1 MRFVGSDVTFT
12 INVVVNS
19 SFVDLSFPD
28 NGPGIPD
35 DQDISAL
42 FERFSRLEAH
52 RTPGHGEG
60 GGLGL
65 SVVKSLVEGMR
76 GEVLFEGESPAA
88 GASKPFKVNLRFPI
102 VKTISGEHVVQVDV
116 DPKVQE
122 DVQTDQVSFN

>member
-1 MRFVGSDVTFT
+1 MAHASH
-12 INVVVNS
+12 
-19 SFVDLSFPD
+19 
-28 NGPGIPD
+28 
-35 DQDISAL
+35 
-42 FERFSRLEAH
+42 SRLRIAKFAASLCWK
-52 RTPGHGEG
+52 TSITLGEG
-60 GGLGL
+60 DGCGLGL

-122 DVQTDQVSFN
+122 DVQTDQV